1 MPKPILAVKKGQA
14 PLATTEVRVV
24 MVSMDSHLAGT
35 VDRAQASLRGLI
47 PGLTLSLHAAA
58 EWNEDPA
65 SLERCR
71 EDIARADLIINTML
85 VMEEHY
91 LPVLPALQARR
102 DQCDA
107 MVSCFSAGEVMKL
120 TRLGGFRMD
129 GSGGGPMALL
139 KRLRGKSKPNQQKT
153 VGAQQMAML
162 RHIPKLLRF
171 IPGTA
176 QDVRA
181 YFLALQY
188 WLAGSD
194 ENVAALVVYLLDRY
208 ADGPRRA
215 LRGTLKVPPPVEYPE
230 VGLYHPRLKERVVV
244 DLSRLPMP
252 ARPAR
257 EGRVGLLLMRSYV
270 LAGNTAHYDAVIA
283 AFEAR
288 GLQVVPAFASGLDA
302 RPALERFFMRDGRA
316 TVDAVVSLTGF
327 SLVGGPAYNDNQAA
341 QEALA
346 ALDVPYLTTLAVE
359 FQTLEQ
365 WQTSDQ
371 GLMPVEATMMVAIPE
386 LDGATG
392 PLVFGGRSNAA
403 LPEQARDMQPHNER
417 IEVLAERVQR
427 LVRLRQTPRAQRKV
441 AVVLFNFPPNAGNT
455 GTAAY
460 LSVFASL
467 FNTLKEM
474 KAAGYGVE
482 VPESVD
488 VLREAIINGNAAR
501 YGAHANV
508 HARVRTDDHVRRE
521 KWLREIEQQWGPAPG
536 RLQTDGG
543 SLFVLGESFGNV
555 FVGVQPAFGYE
566 GDPMRLQ
573 FEKGFTPTHAF
584 SAFYRWI
591 SEDFGA
597 HAVLHFGTHGAL
609 EFMPGKQAGLAGT
622 CWPDRLIGDLP
633 NFYLYAS
640 NNPSEGMIAKRR
652 AAATLVSYLTPP
664 IAHAGLYRGLVDLKA
679 SVERFRGLSPDNQD
693 ERLQLAELIQAQ
705 AVELDLV
712 PAEPAWTLAGAAQA
726 QQGPLPAGQ
735 GAAAQVPVGQG
746 APVQGQ
752 GPASPL
758 PGDQGVGPVP
768 AGRTPRLQTVASP
781 DPAVQVLD
789 AEALEA
795 AVARLHDKVLE
806 LEYTLIPQ
814 GLHVVGQPPTAGER
828 VDMLL
833 AVAEASH
840 EARPARP
847 AIEALVAGQAPQAAL
862 VVGGMAAN
870 DDNLGLFRELAN
882 TDRLLAQDTELQGI
896 LNALDG
902 RYIRPAPGG
911 DLLRTPDILPTGR
924 NLHGFDPFRLPSL
937 FAVKDGAAQATRLL
951 ERHLSEGQGFPE
963 SIALVLWGTDNLK
976 TEGGPIAQALAL
988 MGARPRFDG
997 FGRLAG
1003 ATLIPLEELGRPRVD
1018 VVMTLSGIFRD
1029 LLPLQ
1034 TRMLAEAA
1042 WLAASAEEPAEFN
1055 FVRKHALAYQAAKGC
1070 DLETA
1075 ALRVFANADGAYGAN
1090 VNYLVDSSRWDGE
1103 DELAETYT
1111 RRKCFAFGRSGKL
1124 MRQPELL
1131 TSVLAD
1137 VQLAYQNLDSVE
1149 LGVTTIDHYFD
1160 TLGGISRAVSRAKG
1174 GDIPVYIGDQTRGSG
1189 VVRTLA
1195 EQVAVETRTR
1205 MLNPKWYEGM
1215 LAHGYE
1221 GVRQIEVH
1229 VTNTMGWS
1237 ATTGQVAPWVY
1248 QRLTE
1253 TYILDAEMR
1262 ERLAALNPTASAK
1275 VASRLIEA
1283 HERRYWTPDPATLE
1297 ALRRAGE
1304 ELEDRLEGVLEA
1316 AA

>member
-1 MPKPILAVKKGQA
+1 M
-14 PLATTEVRVV
+14 
-24 MVSMDSHLAGT
+24 
-35 VDRAQASLRGLI
+35 
-47 PGLTLSLHAAA
+47 
-58 EWNEDPA
+58 
-65 SLERCR
+65 
-71 EDIARADLIINTML
+71 
-85 VMEEHY
+85 
-91 LPVLPALQARR
+91 
-102 DQCDA
+102 
-107 MVSCFSAGEVMKL
+107 
-120 TRLGGFRMD
+120 
-129 GSGGGPMALL
+129 
-139 KRLRGKSKPNQQKT
+139 
-153 VGAQQMAML
+153 
-162 RHIPKLLRF
+162 
-171 IPGTA
+171 
-176 QDVRA
+176 
-181 YFLALQY
+181 
-188 WLAGSD
+188 
-194 ENVAALVVYLLDRY
+194 
-208 ADGPRRA
+208 
-215 LRGTLKVPPPVEYPE
+215 
-230 VGLYHPRLKERVVV
+230 
-244 DLSRLPMP
+244 
-252 ARPAR
+252 
-257 EGRVGLLLMRSYV
+257 
-270 LAGNTAHYDAVIA
+270 
-283 AFEAR
+283 
-288 GLQVVPAFASGLDA
+288 
-302 RPALERFFMRDGRA
+302 
-316 TVDAVVSLTGF
+316 
-327 SLVGGPAYNDNQAA
+327 
-341 QEALA
+341 
-346 ALDVPYLTTLAVE
+346 
-359 FQTLEQ
+359 
-365 WQTSDQ
+365 
-371 GLMPVEATMMVAIPE
+371 
-386 LDGATG
+386 
-392 PLVFGGRSNAA
+392 
-403 LPEQARDMQPHNER
+403 
-417 IEVLAERVQR
+417 
-427 LVRLRQTPRAQRKV
+427 
-441 AVVLFNFPPNAGNT
+441 
-455 GTAAY
+455 
-460 LSVFASL
+460 
-467 FNTLKEM
+467 
-474 KAAGYGVE
+474 
-482 VPESVD
+482 
-488 VLREAIINGNAAR
+488 
-501 YGAHANV
+501 
-508 HARVRTDDHVRRE
+508 
-521 KWLREIEQQWGPAPG
+521 
-536 RLQTDGG
+536 
-543 SLFVLGESFGNV
+543 
-555 FVGVQPAFGYE
+555 
-566 GDPMRLQ
+566 
-573 FEKGFTPTHAF
+573 
-584 SAFYRWI
+584 
-591 SEDFGA
+591 
-597 HAVLHFGTHGAL
+597 LHFGTHGAL

-693 ERLQLAELIQAQ
+693 ERTQLAELIQAQ

-726 QQGPLPAGQ
+726 PLGHLAAGQ
-735 GAAAQVPVGQG
+735 GAA
-746 APVQGQ
+746 
-752 GPASPL
+752 S
-758 PGDQGVGPVP
+758 PVP
-768 AGRTPRLQTVASP
+768 ASQTSQTQAVASP
-781 DPAVQVLD
+781 DQAVQVLD
-789 AEALEA
+789 ADALEA

-814 GLHVVGQPPTAGER
+814 GLHVVGQPPSVEER

-840 EARPARP
+840 EARPART
-847 AIEALVAGQAPQAAL
+847 AIAALVGGQSPEKAL

-870 DDNLGLFRELAN
+870 DDNLGLFKELAS

-937 FAVKDGAAQATRLL
+937 FAVKDGTAQAERLL
-951 ERHLSEGQGFPE
+951 ARHLSEGQGFPE

-1042 WLAASAEEPAEFN
+1042 WLAASAEEPLGLN

-1090 VNYLVDSSRWDGE
+1090 VNYLVDSSRWDEE

-1174 GDIPVYIGDQTRGSG
+1174 GDIPVYIGDQTRGNG

-1253 TYILDAEMR
+1253 TFILDAEMR

-1275 VASRLIEA
+1275 VANRLIEA

>member
-1 MPKPILAVKKGQA
+1 M
-14 PLATTEVRVV
+14 
-24 MVSMDSHLAGT
+24 
-35 VDRAQASLRGLI
+35 
-47 PGLTLSLHAAA
+47 
-58 EWNEDPA
+58 
-65 SLERCR
+65 
-71 EDIARADLIINTML
+71 
-85 VMEEHY
+85 
-91 LPVLPALQARR
+91 
-102 DQCDA
+102 
-107 MVSCFSAGEVMKL
+107 
-120 TRLGGFRMD
+120 
-129 GSGGGPMALL
+129 
-139 KRLRGKSKPNQQKT
+139 
-153 VGAQQMAML
+153 
-162 RHIPKLLRF
+162 
-171 IPGTA
+171 
-176 QDVRA
+176 
-181 YFLALQY
+181 
-188 WLAGSD
+188 
-194 ENVAALVVYLLDRY
+194 
-208 ADGPRRA
+208 
-215 LRGTLKVPPPVEYPE
+215 
-230 VGLYHPRLKERVVV
+230 
-244 DLSRLPMP
+244 
-252 ARPAR
+252 
-257 EGRVGLLLMRSYV
+257 
-270 LAGNTAHYDAVIA
+270 
-283 AFEAR
+283 
-288 GLQVVPAFASGLDA
+288 
-302 RPALERFFMRDGRA
+302 
-316 TVDAVVSLTGF
+316 
-327 SLVGGPAYNDNQAA
+327 
-341 QEALA
+341 
-346 ALDVPYLTTLAVE
+346 
-359 FQTLEQ
+359 
-365 WQTSDQ
+365 
-371 GLMPVEATMMVAIPE
+371 
-386 LDGATG
+386 
-392 PLVFGGRSNAA
+392 
-403 LPEQARDMQPHNER
+403 
-417 IEVLAERVQR
+417 
-427 LVRLRQTPRAQRKV
+427 
-441 AVVLFNFPPNAGNT
+441 
-455 GTAAY
+455 
-460 LSVFASL
+460 
-467 FNTLKEM
+467 
-474 KAAGYGVE
+474 
-482 VPESVD
+482 
-488 VLREAIINGNAAR
+488 
-501 YGAHANV
+501 
-508 HARVRTDDHVRRE
+508 
-521 KWLREIEQQWGPAPG
+521 
-536 RLQTDGG
+536 
-543 SLFVLGESFGNV
+543 
-555 FVGVQPAFGYE
+555 
-566 GDPMRLQ
+566 
-573 FEKGFTPTHAF
+573 
-584 SAFYRWI
+584 
-591 SEDFGA
+591 
-597 HAVLHFGTHGAL
+597 
-609 EFMPGKQAGLAGT
+609 
-622 CWPDRLIGDLP
+622 
-633 NFYLYAS
+633 
-640 NNPSEGMIAKRR
+640 
-652 AAATLVSYLTPP
+652 
-664 IAHAGLYRGLVDLKA
+664 
-679 SVERFRGLSPDNQD
+679 
-693 ERLQLAELIQAQ
+693 
-705 AVELDLV
+705 ELDLV

-726 QQGPLPAGQ
+726 PRGHLPAGQ
-735 GAAAQVPVGQG
+735 GAASPVPGGQE
-746 APVQGQ
+746 A
-752 GPASPL
+752 
-758 PGDQGVGPVP
+758 GPVP
-768 AGRTPRLQTVASP
+768 AGRTPTFQAVACP
-781 DPAVQVLD
+781 DPAVRVLD

-840 EARPARP
+840 EARPARS

-870 DDNLGLFRELAN
+870 DDNLGLFKELAN

-937 FAVKDGAAQATRLL
+937 FAVKDGFAQATRLL

-1042 WLAASAEEPAEFN
+1042 WLAASAEEPVAFN

-1090 VNYLVDSSRWDGE
+1090 VNYLVDSSRWDEE

-1111 RRKCFAFGRSGKL
+1111 RRKCFAFGRGGKL

-1174 GDIPVYIGDQTRGSG
+1174 GDIPVYIGDQTRGNG